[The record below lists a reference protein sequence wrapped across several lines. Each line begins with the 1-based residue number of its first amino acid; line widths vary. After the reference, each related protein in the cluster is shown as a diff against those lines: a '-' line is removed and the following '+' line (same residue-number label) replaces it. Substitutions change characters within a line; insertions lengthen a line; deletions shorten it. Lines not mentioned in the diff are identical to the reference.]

1 MPQSCPGCG
10 STNFKL
16 SKVRGPLERLGLLL
30 GYQPARCRECDQ
42 RMNIRIWGLDHL
54 IYAKCPRCHK
64 MDLTKWSTTRYRPD
78 SFTTFKLT
86 LGAKPVRCEYCRC
99 NFASWKAIKE
109 RFSYAKRAERS
120 QILIPVSSTE
130 KKTGKSSA
138 SENGPVAQSS

>member
-1 MPQSCPGCG
+1 MPQSCSSCG
-10 STNFKL
+10 SIQFKV
-16 SKVRGPLERLGLLL
+16 SKVRGPFERFGLLL
-30 GYQPARCRECDQ
+30 GYQPARCKDCDQ

-78 SFTTFKLT
+78 SYTTFKLK

-120 QILIPVSSTE
+120 QILIPVSDKETR
-130 KKTGKSSA
+130 KSPTPA
-138 SENGPVAQSS
+138 DGRVTQSL